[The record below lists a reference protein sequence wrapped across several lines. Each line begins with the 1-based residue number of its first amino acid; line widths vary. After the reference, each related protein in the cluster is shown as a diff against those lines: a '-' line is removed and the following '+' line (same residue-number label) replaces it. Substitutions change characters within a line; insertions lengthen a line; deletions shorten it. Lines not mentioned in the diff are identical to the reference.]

1 MVAFITWMSSGSTG
15 SSNHEMS
22 KCSIFL
28 ARLTAVASE
37 NILRSKLKLYH
48 HPLTHAVG
56 MVGVHHELEV
66 GPDGLPGG
74 LDPLQILGH
83 CEEAHLHLDS
93 PEAGLLEGPGL
104 LGARPDTLP
113 DVDGARILM
122 VMSRGS

>member
-1 MVAFITWMSSGSTG
+1 MLHFLGQTHSSSFRKHFVKGETV
-15 SSNHEMS
+15 SSS
-22 KCSIFL
+22 S
-28 ARLTAVASE
+28 
-37 NILRSKLKLYH
+37 Y
-48 HPLTHAVG
+48 THAVG
-56 MVGVHHELEV
+56 MVGIHHELEV

-83 CEEAHLHLDS
+83 GEEPHLHLDS

-122 VMSRGS
+122 VMSRRGS